1 MLTYTRLVSKGNPM
15 RKIEFDF
22 KKVIIGA
29 CVGLIAASTLVLSA
43 FAFNDDESGDTARVV
58 EEMKAD
64 GSYILA
70 EAAELD
76 DIASTSDTG
85 SEDTTDAE
93 SPVRNVELLGASKDY
108 LSDMSEEEIQS
119 LSSEALTE
127 AGLDSSLADGD
138 LVTSGITFEVPE
150 GFEASPD
157 VPGLYV
163 PKRYPID
170 ASNLVYNELDADYTL
185 QMMDEG
191 YFEELVEQ
199 GFASRYG
206 SPIDVT
212 ITEYQHIKIDDV
224 PAIRLMT
231 EYDIEGNHVTSL
243 MIIINGSKTYT
254 LTYTMTHDYDRMEL
268 FEASVASI
276 HLNR

>member
-1 MLTYTRLVSKGNPM
+1 MSVSKGNPM
-15 RKIEFDF
+15 RKIRINLRS
-22 KKVIIGA
+22 VIIGA
-29 CVGLIAASTLVLSA
+29 TVGIIAASTLVLSA
-43 FAFNDDESGDTARVV
+43 FAFNDDENVTNERVV

-76 DIASTSDTG
+76 DIEGISEEG
-85 SEDTTDAE
+85 SEGTYDE
-93 SPVRNVELLGASKDY
+93 EGPVRNVELLGSSKDY
-108 LSDMSEEEIQS
+108 LSDMTEEEIQS
-119 LSSEALTE
+119 LSSEALNE
-127 AGLDSSLADGD
+127 AGLDSALADGD
-138 LVTSGITFEVPE
+138 LVTRGITFEAPE
-150 GFEASPD
+150 GFEASPE

-199 GFASRYG
+199 GFAAQYG
-206 SPIDVT
+206 SAIDVD
-212 ITEYQHIKIDDV
+212 ITEYEHIKIDGV
-224 PAIRLMT
+224 PAIRLMA
-231 EYDIEGNHVTSL
+231 EYDLEGNHVTSL
-243 MIIINGSKTYT
+243 MIIINGSRTYT

-268 FEASVASI
+268 FEASVDSI
-276 HLNR
+276 HVNK

>member
-1 MLTYTRLVSKGNPM
+1 M
-15 RKIEFDF
+15 RKF
-22 KKVIIGA
+22 KINLRSVIIGA
-29 CVGLIAASTLVLSA
+29 SVGMIAAAALVLSA
-43 FAFNDDESGDTARVV
+43 FAFSDDDDGDSSRVV

-70 EAAELD
+70 QAAELD
-76 DIASTSDTG
+76 DMEDISDETFTG
-85 SEDTTDAE
+85 DEYGE
-93 SPVRNVELLGASKDY
+93 EGPVRNVEVLGAAKDY
-108 LSDMSEEEIQS
+108 LSSMSDEEIQS

-127 AGLDSSLADGD
+127 AGLDTSLADGD
-138 LVTSGITFEVPE
+138 LVTRGITFEVPE
-150 GFEASPD
+150 GFEASLD
-157 VPGLYV
+157 VPGLYI

-199 GFASRYG
+199 KFLSQYG
-206 SPIDVT
+206 SAIDVD
-212 ITEYQHIKIDDV
+212 ITEYSHIKIDGV
-224 PAIRLMT
+224 PAIRVMA
-231 EYDIEGNHVTSL
+231 EYDLDGNHVTSL
-243 MIIINGSKTYT
+243 MIIINGSRTYT

-276 HLNR
+276 HVNK

>member
-1 MLTYTRLVSKGNPM
+1 M
-15 RKIEFDF
+15 RKIRI
-22 KKVIIGA
+22 KLRSVVIGA
-29 CVGLIAASTLVLSA
+29 TVGIIAAAALVLSA
-43 FAFNDDESGDTARVV
+43 FAFSNDDGSSNARVV

-76 DIASTSDTG
+76 DIEAEADEVSDDVYG
-85 SEDTTDAE
+85 EE
-93 SPVRNVELLGASKDY
+93 GPVRNVEALGAAKDY
-108 LSDMSEEEIQS
+108 LSSMSEEEIQS

-127 AGLDSSLADGD
+127 AGLDTSLADGD
-138 LVTSGITFEVPE
+138 LVTRGITFEAPE

-170 ASNLVYNELDADYTL
+170 ASNLVYSELDADYTL

-191 YFEELVEQ
+191 YFEDLVEQ
-199 GFASRYG
+199 RFLAQYG
-206 SPIDVT
+206 SPIDVN
-212 ITEYQHIKIDDV
+212 ITEYQHIRIDGV
-224 PAIRLMT
+224 PAIRIMT
-231 EYDIEGNHVTSL
+231 EYDLEDNHVTSL

-254 LTYTMTHDYDRMEL
+254 LTYTMTHDYDRMDL
-268 FEASVASI
+268 FEASVESI
-276 HLNR
+276 HVNK